1 MARVRRE
8 KKTIEHQP
16 AAVVAPVP
24 VAVIDDAVEPEP
36 VRSLV
41 LVVTSKANVFRRAGR
56 VFTRSPV
63 RIDPSTLSEADFAA
77 ITGEPMLRCELVEV
91 LG

>member
-16 AAVVAPVP
+16 AAVVATVP
-24 VAVIDDAVEPEP
+24 VSVVDTQVEPAP
-36 VRSLV
+36 TRSLV
-41 LVVTSKANVFRRAGR
+41 LVVTSRTNVFRRAGR

-77 ITGEPMLRCELVEV
+77 ITNEPMLRCDLIEV
-91 LG
+91 PA